1 MTLAG
6 CGGALENS
14 AAPQRSEVAVPA
26 KASCNTP
33 TWVGGWATSVQ
44 SAARTGQFNTGFAD
58 QTLRMI
64 VRPHAGGSA
73 VRVHF
78 SNAYGE
84 GDLAICSAYV
94 GLRDAGAQ
102 VVADSQ
108 RQLTFNGE
116 PGIVIPRAAKA
127 VSDPV
132 ALEVQGGQ
140 FLAISFHVP
149 GPTGP
154 PTAHYYGLTTSYVS
168 EPGDHAADP
177 AASMYP
183 VTTTAWFFLAGVDVL
198 APRATGAVV
207 ALGDSITDGTGST
220 TDADTRWPDFL
231 AARLRA
237 EPGGPRLSVLNH
249 GIGGNQ
255 ILFDIP
261 ANPAM
266 GESALARFDR
276 DVLAQTGVTDLILL
290 EGINDINL
298 GQKNA
303 EQIIAGINQVVQR
316 ARARGINVLVGTLTP
331 NGEQPERDRINDW
344 IRTSGVPDGVID
356 FDAAVRDPS
365 NPDNWLPGTSGD
377 NLHGNDAGYELMG
390 KAVPLSLLKGLS
402 CTR

>member
-84 GDLAICSAYV
+84 GDLAIGSAYV